1 MGLKERILYEKEGF
15 VMEWIQKNQWR
26 VTAAIQMAICLA
38 AVVLS
43 VNKSVKIMEK
53 GRGKSK
59 RK

>member
-26 VTAAIQMAICLA
+26 VTAVIQMVICLA

>member
-26 VTAAIQMAICLA
+26 VTAVIQMAICLA

>member
-1 MGLKERILYEKEGF
+1 
-15 VMEWIQKNQWR
+15 MEWIQKNQWR
-26 VTAAIQMAICLA
+26 VTAVIQMAICLA